1 MMVYMLKSAC
11 YMAAFYAIYSFFL
24 SRDTLYGRNRVY
36 ILISLI
42 LSLILPLITLQT
54 ARPVNIPFFGKVFSE
69 VFITGSQA
77 SQETGNYVQTAGTG
91 WLQILRIVYLA
102 GVILFSLKLVF
113 DLLELAFLIL
123 RHKKDYNNIVTFSG
137 LNTAGFSAM
146 GHVFINSRL
155 NPEEAKEIIRHE
167 TNHIERHHFTDI
179 IFIELVKTLQW
190 FNPVIYMFNRS
201 LRAVHEYQ
209 ADECCIKAG
218 ITVINYQRILL
229 NQLFRSNLFTITN
242 SFSNPTLIKKRMI
255 MMTKKRSG
263 SLANLKLIAILPVL
277 AVLMLAFSTCSES
290 SNPAGNM
297 TEDVAPPPP
306 PPPVPAAGEPFVV
319 VEEMPMYPGGDMELL
334 KFLSEN
340 TVYPESAKE
349 RGVQGRVIV
358 RFAVEADG
366 KVGRTS
372 VLKGVDAELDVE
384 ALRVVSSLP
393 DFRPGKQG
401 GVAVPV
407 WYMVPITYTLK

>member
-1 MMVYMLKSAC
+1 MNPLIVYMLKT
-11 YMAAFYAIYSFFL
+11 AFYLVAFYVVYALFL
-24 SRDTLYGRNRVY
+24 SRDTLYGRNRVF
-36 ILISLI
+36 ILVSLI
-42 LSLILPLITLQT
+42 LSIILPLITLQT

-69 VFITGSQA
+69 VFVTANQTAQGA
-77 SQETGNYVQTAGTG
+77 GNYVQSAGTG
-91 WLQILRIVYLA
+91 WHQIVRIVYLA

-113 DLLELAFLIL
+113 DLLELVFLIL

-155 NPEEAKEIIRHE
+155 SPEEAKEIIRHE

-179 IFIELVKTLQW
+179 IFIELIKILQW

-201 LRAVHEYQ
+201 MRAVHEYQ
-209 ADECCIKAG
+209 ADECCIRSG

-229 NQLFRSNLFTITN
+229 NQLFRSNLFTLTN

-263 SLANLKLIAILPVL
+263 SLANLKLIAILPLVA
-277 AVLMLAFSTCSES
+277 AVMLAFSTCSES
-290 SNPAGNM
+290 REPVGNI

-306 PPPVPAAGEPFVV
+306 PPPVPAQATEPYVV
-319 VEEMPMYPGGDMELL
+319 VEEMPTFPGGELELL
-334 KFLSEN
+334 KYLSEN
-340 TVYPESAKE
+340 TLYPESAKE
-349 RGVQGRVIV
+349 KGVTGRVIL
-358 RFAVEADG
+358 RFAVETDG

-372 VLKGVDAELDVE
+372 VLKGVDPDLDAE
-384 ALRVVSSLP
+384 ALRVVS
-393 DFRPGKQG
+393 
-401 GVAVPV
+401 
-407 WYMVPITYTLK
+407 TL

>member
-1 MMVYMLKSAC
+1 MLKTAF
-11 YMAAFYAIYSFFL
+11 YLVAFYAVYALFL
-24 SRDTLYGRNRVY
+24 SRDTLYGRNRVF
-36 ILISLI
+36 ILVSLI
-42 LSLILPLITLQT
+42 LSIILPLITLQT

-69 VFITGSQA
+69 VFVTGNQA
-77 SQETGNYVQTAGTG
+77 AQEAGNYVQSAGTG
-91 WLQILRIVYLA
+91 WHQIVRIVYLA

-113 DLLELAFLIL
+113 DLLDLVFLIL

-155 NPEEAKEIIRHE
+155 SPEEAKEIIRHE

-179 IFIELVKTLQW
+179 IFIELIKTLQW

-201 LRAVHEYQ
+201 MRAVHEYQ
-209 ADECCIKAG
+209 ADECCIRSG

-229 NQLFRSNLFTITN
+229 NQLFRSNLFTLTN

-319 VEEMPMYPGGDMELL
+319 VEEMPMFPGGEMELL